1 MVDATFHVAQRSRR
15 TDHPSMTSK
24 RQVQGS
30 SDPGAAVWFHT
41 FGCKANQYDT
51 ERMRQELESRGAL
64 TVEDVADADTAVLNT
79 CTVTEEADREA
90 MRLVRRLGR
99 RYPALR
105 VVVVGCSSALRAT
118 EYEALEQVDGV
129 VEGHDPSA
137 VALAVAPESALI
149 SRHEEPIGGA
159 LLRSNRRGT
168 RGWLKIQDG
177 CDRKCSFCATR
188 LARGDSRSRAPEE
201 IIAEAQILAE
211 AHSELVLT
219 GIHIGHYGHDLGP
232 ARTLSGL
239 AALLLEALPG
249 VRFRIG
255 SIEATEIDDALVDLL
270 AESDGA
276 LAPHLHVPL
285 QSGSDPVLRRMRR
298 WHSRDQYRARVLEI
312 AERVSPLGLGADV
325 IAGFPGETPEDQDA
339 TRELIEELPF
349 TYLHVFPWSP
359 RSGTHAATLPDRVD
373 VGTAAAR
380 ARELREI
387 GVRKGTAYATTR
399 IGGAALVAVET
410 PSSGLTGDYLR
421 VRLRGPDAVPG
432 TLRSYRLAGT
442 ATDLKAG
449 SGATGRAALPVL
461 EATAPGSDG

>member
-1 MVDATFHVAQRSRR
+1 MVDAAFPVAQRRCR
-15 TDHPSMTSK
+15 PDHPSMTNE
-24 RQVQGS
+24 RQLQGG

-51 ERMRQELESRGAL
+51 ERMRQELESRGAV
-64 TVEDVADADTAVLNT
+64 TVDDVAHADTAVLNT

-99 RYPALR
+99 RFPELR
-105 VVVVGCSSALRAT
+105 VVVAGCSSALRAS
-118 EYEALEQVDGV
+118 EYEAMEQVDGV
-129 VEGHDPSA
+129 VEGHDPAA

-149 SRHEEPIGGA
+149 STHEEPIGGA

-201 IIAEAQILAE
+201 IVAEARILAGS
-211 AHSELVLT
+211 HSELVLT
-219 GIHIGHYGHDLGP
+219 GIHTGHYGHDLGQGH
-232 ARTLSGL
+232 TLSKL

-249 VRFRIG
+249 VRFRLG

-270 AESDGA
+270 VESDGA

-298 WHSRDQYRARVLEI
+298 WHSREQYRNRVLEI
-312 AERVSPLGLGADV
+312 AGRVSPLGLGADV
-325 IAGFPGETPEDQDA
+325 IAGFPGETPADHAA
-339 TRELIEELPF
+339 TRKLINELPF

-373 VGTAAAR
+373 PATAAAW

-387 GVRKGTAYATTR
+387 GVRKGTAYAESR
-399 IGGAALVAVET
+399 IGGEALVAVET
-410 PSSGLTGDYLR
+410 RSSGLTGDYLR

-432 TLRSYRLAGT
+432 SLRRFRLLGT
-442 ATDLKAG
+442 ASDLKAG

-461 EATAPGSDG
+461 EATAPG

>member
-1 MVDATFHVAQRSRR
+1 MTDERR
-15 TDHPSMTSK
+15 I
-24 RQVQGS
+24 QGS
-30 SDPGAAVWFHT
+30 SDPGAAVWFRT

-51 ERMRQELESRGAL
+51 ERMRQELESRGAV
-64 TVEDVADADTAVLNT
+64 TVDDVAHADTAVLNT

-99 RYPALR
+99 RHPDLR
-105 VVVVGCSSALRAT
+105 VVVAGCSSALRAS
-118 EYEALEQVDGV
+118 EYEAMDAVDGV
-129 VEGHDPSA
+129 VEGHDPAA

-149 SRHEEPIGGA
+149 STHEEPIGGA
-159 LLRSNRRGT
+159 LLRATRRGT

-188 LARGDSRSRAPEE
+188 LARGASRSRTPEE
-201 IIAEAQILAE
+201 IIAEARILAG

-232 ARTLSGL
+232 GSTLSRL
-239 AALLLEALPG
+239 AASLLEALPG
-249 VRFRIG
+249 VRFRLG
-255 SIEATEIDDALVDLL
+255 SIEATEIDEALVDLL

-298 WHSRDQYRARVLEI
+298 WHSREQYRTRVLEI
-312 AERVSPLGLGADV
+312 AGRVSPLGLGADV
-325 IAGFPGETPEDQDA
+325 IAGFPGETPEDQGA

-359 RSGTHAATLPDRVD
+359 RSGTHAATLADRVE

-410 PSSGLTGDYLR
+410 PDSGLTGDYLR
-421 VRLRGPDAVPG
+421 VRLRGADAVPG
-432 TLRSYRLAGT
+432 TLGRFRLAGT

-449 SGATGRAALPVL
+449 TGATGRAALPVL
-461 EATAPGSDG
+461 EATAPGSDS

>member
-1 MVDATFHVAQRSRR
+1 MVDATFHVAQRRR
-15 TDHPSMTSK
+15 RPDHPPMTSE
-24 RQVQGS
+24 QGTNGMP
-30 SDPGAAVWFHT
+30 DRGAAVWFHT

-51 ERMRQELESRGAL
+51 ERMRQELESRGAV
-64 TVEDVADADTAVLNT
+64 TVDDVAHADTAVLNS
-79 CTVTEEADREA
+79 CTVTEAADREA

-99 RYPALR
+99 RYPELR
-105 VVVVGCSSALRAT
+105 VVVAGCSSALRAA
-118 EYEALEQVDGV
+118 EYQAMEQVDSV
-129 VEGHDPSA
+129 VEGHDPAA
-137 VALAVAPESALI
+137 VALAVAPESGLI
-149 SRHEEPIGGA
+149 SAHEEPIGGA

-188 LARGDSRSRAPEE
+188 LARGDSRSRDPEE
-201 IIAEAQILAE
+201 IVAEARIQSE

-219 GIHIGHYGHDLGP
+219 GIHIGHYGHDLGTGH
-232 ARTLSGL
+232 TLSGL

-249 VRFRIG
+249 VRFRLG

-270 AESDGA
+270 VESQGA
-276 LAPHLHVPL
+276 LAPHLHLPL

-298 WHSRDQYRARVLEI
+298 WHSREQYRSRVLEI
-312 AERVSPLGLGADV
+312 AGRVSPLGLGADV
-325 IAGFPGETPEDQDA
+325 IAGFPGETPEDQAA

-359 RSGTHAATLPDRVD
+359 RDGTHAATLPDRVE

-387 GVRKGTAYATTR
+387 GVRKGTAYAVTR

-410 PSSGLTGDYLR
+410 PTSGLTGDYLR
-421 VRLRGPDAVPG
+421 VRLRGPEAVPG
-432 TLRSYRLAGT
+432 SLRRLRLSGSA
-442 ATDLKAG
+442 ADLKAG
-449 SGATGRAALPVL
+449 TGATGRAALPVL